1 MIKICADFAPIFA
14 LCADFAPI
22 FHLKS
27 LAETNKL
34 EWPLS
39 K

>member
-1 MIKICADFAPIFA
+1 MIKICADFAPILA

-27 LAETNKL
+27 LAEPNKL
-34 EWPLS
+34 E
-39 K
+39 